1 MKEYVLKLS
10 EEKFKELKFALNI
23 AIDNRNT
30 MIEAFN
36 GEDRLPTLIPILPK
50 AAVILSVYCPILSF
64 QLPALFLVSFNF
76 SDIPFN

>member
-1 MKEYVLKLS
+1 MKEYILKLS

-36 GEDRLPTLIPILPK
+36 GEDRFKYLINEQKEYL
-50 AAVILSVYCPILSF
+50 
-64 QLPALFLVSFNF
+64 
-76 SDIPFN
+76 DIDKELLKDVLKIYDTRG

>member
-36 GEDRLPTLIPILPK
+36 GEDRFKYLIDEQKEYL
-50 AAVILSVYCPILSF
+50 
-64 QLPALFLVSFNF
+64 
-76 SDIPFN
+76 DIDKKLLEEVLKIYDARG

>member
-1 MKEYVLKLS
+1 MKEYILKLS

-36 GEDRLPTLIPILPK
+36 GEDRFKYLIDEQKEYL
-50 AAVILSVYCPILSF
+50 
-64 QLPALFLVSFNF
+64 
-76 SDIPFN
+76 DIDKKLLEDVLKIYDARG

>member
-36 GEDRLPTLIPILPK
+36 GEDRFKYLINEQKEYLAIDKELLK
-50 AAVILSVYCPILSF
+50 DVLKIY
-64 QLPALFLVSFNF
+64 
-76 SDIPFN
+76 DTRG